1 MNTIINKFKQ
11 NRDTI
16 LIVMLSM
23 ISLIFIGGYMIF
35 KKGITDLS
43 IVLCYIIAIVLPMYN
58 ILNNTEDDDNKID
71 YIIASLSSI
80 LIIIYTIFS
89 LITR

>member
-58 ILNNTEDDDNKID
+58 ILNNTEDDENKID

>member
-58 ILNNTEDDDNKID
+58 ILNNTEDDDNNID